1 MNNFD
6 LRKYLAEGKLLKE
19 NIDFPELEDEFEGAM
34 DVMVVEPKVYLQ
46 DIINAS
52 ADEIVSDDYYEIMN
66 AVEQG
71 VYSEDEA
78 VKLAKAWA
86 KEKLSNLSEDEF
98 EMVAESTSEKFLKEC
113 LENIWK
119 NRMFINN
126 EDLES
131 LKYYTNKGDYGN

>member
-1 MNNFD
+1 MARVEMD
-6 LRKYLAEGKLLKE
+6 LD
-19 NIDFPELEDEFEGAM
+19 IDDFLYECSSFEKQRIM
-34 DVMVVEPKVYLQ
+34 DSLWQNGYIPKG
-46 DIINAS
+46 I
-52 ADEIVSDDYYEIMN
+52 
-66 AVEQG
+66 
-71 VYSEDEA
+71 
-78 VKLAKAWA
+78 
-86 KEKLSNLSEDEF
+86 SEDEF

>member
-1 MNNFD
+1 MARVEMD
-6 LRKYLAEGKLLKE
+6 LD
-19 NIDFPELEDEFEGAM
+19 IDDFLYECSSFEKQRIM
-34 DVMVVEPKVYLQ
+34 DSLWQDGYAPKG
-46 DIINAS
+46 I
-52 ADEIVSDDYYEIMN
+52 
-66 AVEQG
+66 
-71 VYSEDEA
+71 
-78 VKLAKAWA
+78 
-86 KEKLSNLSEDEF
+86 SEDEF

>member
-1 MNNFD
+1 MARVD
-6 LRKYLAEGKLLKE
+6 VD
-19 NIDFPELEDEFEGAM
+19 IDFNDYLSGCDSWEKQKMIDSLWQDGYA
-34 DVMVVEPKVYLQ
+34 PKG
-46 DIINAS
+46 I
-52 ADEIVSDDYYEIMN
+52 
-66 AVEQG
+66 
-71 VYSEDEA
+71 
-78 VKLAKAWA
+78 
-86 KEKLSNLSEDEF
+86 SEDEF